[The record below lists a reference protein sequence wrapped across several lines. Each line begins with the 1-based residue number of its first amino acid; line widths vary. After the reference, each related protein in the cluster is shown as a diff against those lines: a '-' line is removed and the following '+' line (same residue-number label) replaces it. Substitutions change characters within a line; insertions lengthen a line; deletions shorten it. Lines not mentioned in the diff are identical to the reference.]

1 MDYGNGSYYLAGGSW
16 GYRHNTPYGYI
27 EFGPANGSHAHI
39 YTNLSN
45 FYFNV
50 NEMYMNGRSILKE
63 DYWNGNKYFGSDGA
77 IYGTIFYDTNNSGYY
92 SDPNGTSNLNVINNN
107 GEYGLWWEPKGV
119 GGNSGNGAHA
129 YRIFQEG
136 GGWGYPYPDLR
147 IAFHTGIKMG
157 ANSSYEGIRIYD
169 DYTMGT
175 IRWQFNGSAGYQ
187 YQYTWTNL
195 TGYHGLYSDYNGAHI
210 YPNNASY
217 GSWRIDGQRNGWG
230 GIEFSYANTSL
241 MMNTDTY
248 GFHWNAVG
256 WRFYVTGGSGH
267 FPGNVVAYWSDR
279 RLKENIKELERGTGL
294 DLIYKLKPS
303 KFNWKKEANEVTGG
317 VIEAGKE
324 EVSIIA
330 QEAQEVLYDAV
341 VINKTGK
348 KGVVIDG
355 EEINEYLT
363 INYDKIT
370 PFLIQA
376 IKDLKDEID
385 DLKQEM
391 KILKGENK

>member
-1 MDYGNGSYYLAGGSW
+1 
-16 GYRHNTPYGYI
+16 
-27 EFGPANGSHAHI
+27 
-39 YTNLSN
+39 
-45 FYFNV
+45 
-50 NEMYMNGRSILKE
+50 MNGRSILKE
-63 DYWNGNKYFGSDGA
+63 NYWNGSKYFGSDGA
-77 IYGTIFYDTNNSGYY
+77 IYGTIFYDANNGGYY
-92 SDPNGTSNLNVINNN
+92 VDPASTSNMNVISNE
-107 GEYGLWWEPKGV
+107 GEYGRWWEPKGV

-147 IAFHTGIKMG
+147 IAFHTGIKLG
-157 ANSSYEGIRIYD
+157 ANASYEGTRIYD
-169 DYTMGT
+169 DYPMGT
-175 IRWQFNGSAGYQ
+175 IRFQFNGGSGYQ
-187 YQYTWTNL
+187 FQYTWTNL
-195 TGYHGLYSDYNGAHI
+195 TGYHGLYSGINGAHF

-256 WRFYVTGGSGH
+256 WRFYNTGGSGY

-279 RLKENIKELERGTGL
+279 RLKENIEELARGTGL

-303 KFNWKKEANEVTGG
+303 KFNWKKEAPEVTGG
-317 VIEAGKE
+317 VIKAGKE

-330 QEAQEVLYDAV
+330 QETQEILPDAV
-341 VINKTGK
+341 VVNMTAK
-348 KGVVIDG
+348 KGVEIDG
-355 EEINEYLT
+355 EVLNDYLT

-385 DLKQEM
+385 DLKEELRT
-391 KILKGENK
+391 LKGENK